1 MKKCF
6 AYIRV
11 STTRQGQTGVS
22 LQQQREVIEGYASRH
37 NLYIERWFEEQE
49 TAAKSGRPIFGHII
63 NLLRRQKGTGIIIHK
78 IDRSARNWTDWAELN
93 TLIDSGVEV
102 HFANEA
108 LDLQSRGGRLSAD
121 VQAVMA
127 VDYSRNL
134 REETKKG
141 FYGRLKQGLFPMPAP
156 VGYLNAGGGKPKEV
170 DPKTAPLITR
180 AFELYATGKFNL
192 RTLTNEMHR
201 LGLRSRSGK
210 RIGKNGFSMI
220 LRNSFY
226 IGIIRIKKTADVF
239 QGVHKPIISKI
250 TFERVQ
256 AALNGRGPRATA
268 SHDFLYRRMV
278 HCSRCAKS
286 LYGEQQRGH
295 TYYRCHNPQCPV
307 TCIREET
314 FDAVVSERLKA
325 IQFTKDES
333 AYMKGMIETLAENSI
348 KNRQQYLSGLR
359 LQLAQAEDRLNR
371 LTDAFVDQLIDKTA
385 FVERKAALLIAR
397 TGIKDH
403 LAQAENGGDPAT
415 DFIRRILERAE
426 AVYTTYKMGSHDV
439 RRQILQDVISNR
451 TTDGK
456 TIEFTYYSPYQ
467 EIADRQ
473 KLQDGGPRR
482 AEPRTLK
489 RLLSKL
495 MAFVERETRSKECP
509 VAA

>member
-1 MKKCF
+1 MKKYF
-6 AYIRV
+6 AYTRV

-22 LQQQREVIEGYASRH
+22 LQQQREVIEGYASRQ
-37 NLYIERWFEEQE
+37 NLHIEKWFEEQE

-63 NLLRRQKGTGIIIHK
+63 NLLKLQKGAGIIIHK
-78 IDRSARNWTDWAELN
+78 IDRSARNWTDWAELDK
-93 TLIDSGVEV
+93 LIDSGIEV

-121 VQAVMA
+121 FQAVMA
-127 VDYSRNL
+127 VDYTRNL

-156 VGYLNAGGGKPKEV
+156 IGYLNAGGGKPKEV
-170 DPKTAPLITR
+170 DPKMAPLITR

-192 RTLTNEMHR
+192 RTLTIEMHR
-201 LGLRSRSGK
+201 LGLRSRSGM

-239 QGVHKPIISKI
+239 QGVHKPIVSKI

-256 AALNGRGPRATA
+256 AALDGRSPRTTA

-307 TCIREET
+307 TCIREEA
-314 FDAVVSERLKA
+314 FDAVVFERLKA

-333 AYMKGMIETLAENSI
+333 AYLKERIEALAENSI

-371 LTDAFVDQLIDKTA
+371 LTDAFVDQLIDKTV
-385 FVERKAALLIAR
+385 FTERKAALLIAR
-397 TGIKDH
+397 TGLKEQ
-403 LAQAENGGDPAT
+403 LAQAENGGDPIT
-415 DFIRRILERAE
+415 DVTRKILERAE
-426 AVYTTYKMGSHDV
+426 GAYSAYKMGSLGA

-456 TIEFTYYSPYQ
+456 NIDFTYYSPYQ
-467 EIADRQ
+467 EIAERE
-473 KLQDGGPRR
+473 KLQDGGPQRDR
-482 AEPRTLK
+482 PRTLK
-489 RLLSKL
+489 RLLNKL
-495 MAFVERETRSKECP
+495 VTFVKNEIRSEESSL
-509 VAA
+509 AA